1 MKTGGVFTS
10 SKRCPYV
17 RMTGEGWPMTPDRA
31 RHEVES
37 LQTHGALVPDL
48 VPKVYFYDPTRYIF
62 AIEDLSDHEIWRG
75 ALNKSEAHDG
85 VAAEVGLHINLC
97 PLSLMV
103 RVSGTI
109 CTTLGLLRSTSS
121 LILVG
126 NHGSDLRRLT
136 DNVRVWGRWT

>member
-1 MKTGGVFTS
+1 MILCATS
-10 SKRCPYV
+10 FV
-17 RMTGEGWPMTPDRA
+17 IEDMFD
-31 RHEVES
+31 HEV
-37 LQTHGALVPDL
+37 
-48 VPKVYFYDPTRYIF
+48 
-62 AIEDLSDHEIWRG
+62 WRG

-97 PLSLMV
+97 PLGLMV

-136 DNVRVWGRWT
+136 ITCGYGVDGSNRRRHGA

>member
-1 MKTGGVFTS
+1 
-10 SKRCPYV
+10 
-17 RMTGEGWPMTPDRA
+17 MTPDRA

-37 LQTHGALVPDL
+37 LQTRGALVPDL

-75 ALNKSEAHDG
+75 ALNRSEARDG

-136 DNVRVWGRWT
+136 ITCGYGVDGSNRRRHGA